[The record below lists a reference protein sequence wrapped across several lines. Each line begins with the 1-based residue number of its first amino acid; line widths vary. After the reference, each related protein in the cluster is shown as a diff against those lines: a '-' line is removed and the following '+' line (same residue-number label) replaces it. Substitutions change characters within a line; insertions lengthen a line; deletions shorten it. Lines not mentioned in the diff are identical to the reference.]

1 MVEVEA
7 TDALGPTHPYVKA
20 VAAGVWQFGLGTPGG
35 APVAACTVTPAT
47 GPAGTVF
54 AFDASGS
61 TPGGDPLRFLWD
73 FGDTGPLIE
82 GTQMTH
88 AYSVAGTYTVRLYAQ
103 DRFGKGASTTKAVV
117 VT

>member
-1 MVEVEA
+1 VVEVEA
-7 TDALGPTHPYVKA
+7 QDALGVNHPYIKA
-20 VAAGVWQFGLGTPGG
+20 VNAGVWQFGLGTPGG
-35 APVAACTVTPAT
+35 APVAACTVTPTT

-54 AFDASGS
+54 TFDARGS

-82 GTQMTH
+82 GAVMTH
-88 AYSVAGTYTVRLYAQ
+88 AYTVAGTYTVRLYAQ
-103 DRFGKGASTTKAVV
+103 DTNGKAASTTKSVV